1 MEDSRQEMIRVVTR
15 SVAFLIPLI
24 TGCVGMF
31 LLPDVR
37 DTLVGFVMG
46 AATAASVFY
55 FKKSE
60 EKDMP
65 GSSNIK

>member
-1 MEDSRQEMIRVVTR
+1 MKNDNHELIRTITR
-15 SVAFLIPLI
+15 SVALLVPLI
-24 TGCVGMF
+24 AGCVGMF
-31 LLPDVR
+31 LLSDVR

-60 EKDMP
+60 DE
-65 GSSNIK
+65 

>member
-1 MEDSRQEMIRVVTR
+1 MENKQELIRVITR
-15 SVAFLIPLI
+15 SVAFLIPLAA
-24 TGCVGMF
+24 GCVGMF
-31 LLPDVR
+31 ILSDVR

-60 EKDMP
+60 DE
-65 GSSNIK
+65 